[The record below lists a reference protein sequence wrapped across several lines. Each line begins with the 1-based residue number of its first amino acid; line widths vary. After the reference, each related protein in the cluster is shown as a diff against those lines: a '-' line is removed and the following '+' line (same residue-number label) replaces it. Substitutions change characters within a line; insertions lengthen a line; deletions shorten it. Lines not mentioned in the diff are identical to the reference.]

1 MFYEDPSEYI
11 EYFPDFWQD
20 ILEIK
25 TLDKVIKGQLDKLLY
40 SIKETVD
47 NKFPATAGED
57 GISRWEKI
65 LGLSNP
71 LNSSLKS
78 RREAVRAKLMAKP
91 PINLRK
97 LQSVIEEYMGVE
109 VTISISNYVVT
120 VGYRGETLVNDLTP
134 LYATIYEMIPA
145 NLIVNIIRLYNTH
158 SELAPNTHID
168 LQKYTHDQLRTSEVF
183 RNVNKHTKL
192 QAEKT

>member
-183 RNVNKHTKL
+183 RNGNKHTKL
-192 QAEKT
+192 

>member
-20 ILEIK
+20 ILEIE
-25 TLDKVIKGQLDKLLY
+25 TLDKVIKEQLDKLLQT
-40 SIKETVD
+40 IKGTVD
-47 NKFPATAGED
+47 NKFPATAGEE
-57 GISRWEKI
+57 GIARWEKI

-109 VTISISNYVVT
+109 VTISISNYVVM

-183 RNVNKHTKL
+183 RNVNKYTKL
-192 QAEKT
+192 QA

>member
-11 EYFPDFWQD
+11 EYFPDLWQD
-20 ILEIK
+20 VLEIQ
-25 TLDKVIKGQLDKLLY
+25 TLDEVIKGQLDKLLH

-47 NKFPATAGED
+47 NKFPATAGEE
-57 GISRWEKI
+57 GIVRWEKI
-65 LGLSNP
+65 LGLSSP

-91 PINLRK
+91 PINLKK
-97 LQSVIEEYMGVE
+97 LQSVIEEYMGIE

-120 VGYRGETLVNDLTP
+120 VGYRGEALVSDLSP

-158 SELAPNTHID
+158 SELSPNTHTT
-168 LQKYTHDQLRTSEVF
+168 LHGYTHDQLRTSEVF
-183 RNVNKHTKL
+183 RNGN
-192 QAEKT
+192 